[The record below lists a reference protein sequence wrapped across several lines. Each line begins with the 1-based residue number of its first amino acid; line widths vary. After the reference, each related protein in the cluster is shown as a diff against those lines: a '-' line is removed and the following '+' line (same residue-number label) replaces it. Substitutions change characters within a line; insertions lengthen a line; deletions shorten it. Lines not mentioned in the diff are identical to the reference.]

1 MFNLSYNG
9 DTETDNDVHFSH
21 KSQVGKI
28 FDVDCVVSYYCHKME
43 WILLSTINKL
53 KTLEFNSIQCSG
65 IDTRVLHRG
74 KYMSFMV
81 QCSMYALGCDSIGSY
96 KVYYFFFT
104 DKDRG

>member
-53 KTLEFNSIQCSG
+53 K
-65 IDTRVLHRG
+65 H
-74 KYMSFMV
+74 
-81 QCSMYALGCDSIGSY
+81 
-96 KVYYFFFT
+96 
-104 DKDRG
+104 